1 MRATSIMLYLQVFAV
16 YMLLKH
22 AAEYE
27 PIPGSGAKTA
37 ADKTQ
42 LTPAAKHAAALLDG
56 FHSLLGALTEVELMQ
71 MGLPALR
78 LVMWPYS
85 CYVCVSLC
93 VCLCVCAHYTLP
105 RHILGEHCG
114 ILLCGCCCV
123 FWTSRNSSLVPT
135 GHALSREHINLHA
148 PNKRLL

>member
-1 MRATSIMLYLQVFAV
+1 MLYLQVFAV

-27 PIPGSGAKTA
+27 PIPIPGTGAKTA

-42 LTPAAKHAAALLDG
+42 LTRAAKDAAALLDG

-78 LVMWPYS
+78 LIMWPCA
-85 CYVCVSLC
+85 CYVCVSVCLS
-93 VCLCVCAHYTLP
+93 VCLCVCAHYNTAKA
-105 RHILGEHCG
+105 HLG
-114 ILLCGCCCV
+114 
-123 FWTSRNSSLVPT
+123 
-135 GHALSREHINLHA
+135 
-148 PNKRLL
+148 